1 MSNQDTNAPAAAG
14 DATDLHE
21 QAQQAL
27 YDRVDEAHA
36 KIVQNATQQLEGET
50 KDAAPDEKHRRKS
63 ILKERAEMLLTSMR
77 DKAKAVYEDAAQ
89 RRGWHQASL
98 DQLQGAVG
106 LPLDAA
112 ERQAEVER
120 RLDAHHEAMAP
131 IRGAPPQPHPMTAE
145 AFLVAD
151 KPLSNQAVERSIP
164 RQEPTRYAGA
174 GVGQAVDPGKPS
186 ALDNPFASSA
196 FSSGTKVETPAERM
210 QRLASPPEPK

>member
-1 MSNQDTNAPAAAG
+1 MRMLRNAAAG
-14 DATDLHE
+14 
-21 QAQQAL
+21 
-27 YDRVDEAHA
+27 
-36 KIVQNATQQLEGET
+36 T
-50 KDAAPDEKHRRKS
+50 KLR
-63 ILKERAEMLLTSMR
+63 LTNSR
-77 DKAKAVYEDAAQ
+77 ELSVCL
-89 RRGWHQASL
+89 GC
-98 DQLQGAVG
+98 
-106 LPLDAA
+106 A